1 MTTRIIDRTEIERE
15 VRNFLITTFL
25 FGRAEALGDDGA
37 LLGQVIDST
46 GTVELVIFLQDRFGI
61 TVEDDEVAVPENFDS
76 VKNVVS
82 YVERKLQSK
91 V

>member
-46 GTVELVIFLQDRFGI
+46 GTVELVVFLQDRFGI

-76 VKNVVS
+76 VKNVVN
-82 YVERKLQSK
+82 YVERKLQNK